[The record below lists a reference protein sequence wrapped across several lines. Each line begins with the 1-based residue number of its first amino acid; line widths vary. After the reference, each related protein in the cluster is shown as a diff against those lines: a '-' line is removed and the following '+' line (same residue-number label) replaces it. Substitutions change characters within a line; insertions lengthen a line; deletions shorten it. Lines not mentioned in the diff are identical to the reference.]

1 MEICFIGD
9 IIGCPD
15 RLESTHGNSVPKK
28 ISAGHRRIPARGTV
42 RLQIQAPEGDTQ
54 LIRALAETLRGEPK
68 RARILRATLKN
79 ALIVADAKTVFDV
92 FGSELP
98 DEAFADVF
106 DQPRAQGWRET
117 PF

>member
-1 MEICFIGD
+1 MATVS
-9 IIGCPD
+9 
-15 RLESTHGNSVPKK
+15 RKK
-28 ISAGHRRIPARGTV
+28 TSAGHRRIPARGTV

-79 ALIVADAKTVFDV
+79 ALIDADAKTVFDV

>member
-1 MEICFIGD
+1 
-9 IIGCPD
+9 
-15 RLESTHGNSVPKK
+15 
-28 ISAGHRRIPARGTV
+28 
-42 RLQIQAPEGDTQ
+42 
-54 LIRALAETLRGEPK
+54 LID
-68 RARILRATLKN
+68 
-79 ALIVADAKTVFDV
+79 ADVKTVFDV